1 MNVPVSQAPEQ
12 PFWRAGTP
20 RARLPAPEYDLAYR
34 LLAAQAIAREAGA
47 LGRRRFRERPT
58 ALALT
63 FKGPQDYVLASD
75 AEVESLVRLRL
86 AEAFPEDSFFGEE
99 EGGSFGRAAGAG
111 SWVVDPIDGTAN
123 FARGIPHWC
132 VSLAYVRDG
141 EALIG
146 VIHDPVH
153 GQLFSAARGR
163 GATLDGALIRVSGL
177 ADIAQAT
184 IEAGWSPRVPLG
196 SYVGVVERLKKAGA
210 AVRRSGSGALALA
223 YVAAGRMEAYV
234 ELHMN
239 AWDALAGLVLV
250 EEAGGF
256 VSDYLTGEGLTKGN
270 PILACTPELRE
281 VLGEATGV
289 TR

>member
-1 MNVPVSQAPEQ
+1 MLKG
-12 PFWRAGTP
+12 AGLGAAE
-20 RARLPAPEYDLAYR
+20 RDLGHR

-47 LGRRRFRERPT
+47 LARRRFRERPT
-58 ALALT
+58 ALSLT

-75 AEVESLVRLRL
+75 AEVESLLRLRL
-86 AEAFPEDSFFGEE
+86 AETFPEDSFFGEE
-99 EGGSFGRAAGAG
+99 EGGELGGPGRGA
-111 SWVVDPIDGTAN
+111 WVVDPIDGTAN

-132 VSLAYVRDG
+132 VSLAFVRDG
-141 EALIG
+141 RALIG

-153 GQLFSAARGR
+153 GQLYAAARGR

-177 ADIAQAT
+177 SDIAQAT
-184 IEAGWSPRVPLG
+184 IEAGWSTRVALA
-196 SYVGVVERLKKAGA
+196 SYVGVVERLKAAGA

-256 VSDYLTGEGLTKGN
+256 VNDYLAGEGLAKGN

-281 VLGEATGV
+281 LLGEATAV
-289 TR
+289 R

>member
-1 MNVPVSQAPEQ
+1 MNVSKSQAPDRL
-12 PFWRAGTP
+12 FRRA
-20 RARLPAPEYDLAYR
+20 AASEAPVSVSDRDLEHR

-47 LGRRRFRERPT
+47 LGRRRFRERPN
-58 ALALT
+58 ALSLA

-75 AEVESLVRLRL
+75 AEVESLLRLRL
-86 AEAFPEDSFFGEE
+86 TEAFPDDAFFGEE
-99 EGGSFGRAAGAG
+99 EGGEFGAPGRGA
-111 SWVVDPIDGTAN
+111 WVADPIDGTAN

-132 VSLAYVRDG
+132 VSLSFVRDG
-141 EALIG
+141 QALIG

-153 GQLFSAARGR
+153 GQLYAAARGR

-177 ADIAQAT
+177 SDIAQST
-184 IEAGWSPRVPLG
+184 IEAGWSTRVPLD
-196 SYVGVVERLKKAGA
+196 SYVGVVERLKRAGA

-250 EEAGGF
+250 EEAGGW
-256 VSDYLTGEGLTKGN
+256 VNDYLAGEGLTKGN
-270 PILACTPELRE
+270 AILACTPELKG
-281 VLGEATGV
+281 VLCEATGV
-289 TR
+289 AS